1 MESNTYITI
10 QDDTWD
16 SISLAVYGNEM
27 YVDLLMQNNFPLLDY
42 CIFPA
47 GVKVTIPALPDDEDN
62 DYPDWRTLDE

>member
-10 QDDTWD
+10 QGDTWD
-16 SISLAVYGNEM
+16 SISLAVYGDEL
-27 YVDLLMQNNFPLLDY
+27 YVDFLMQHNFPLLDY

-47 GVKVTIPALPDDEDN
+47 GVEVIIPALPDNEDN